1 MNARLKNLGVVVAV
15 LGLVF
20 VAGGVFAFTQVKA
33 GSDSIN
39 AFSTEQDVV
48 LNYNED
54 GELVDRGQTEG
65 AQAILALLRDDW
77 GYSVVDSDLNS
88 DDPVIN
94 TATEYMFQMATI
106 SYHVLHGTQSVTLTE
121 DKEYNGEDFPAGTYD
136 VAVDGRY
143 WTDFDRSHPLEGPA
157 RGQAWSGT
165 AHALIAELGVGA
177 VTASTLQLGYGIS
190 ALIVGLG
197 GTFILLGAGLVWAVR
212 PVAAAPAKAVAKA
225 KNK

>member
-1 MNARLKNLGVVVAV
+1 VNARLKNLGVVVAV

-39 AFSTEQDVV
+39 AFSTEQNVT
-48 LNYNED
+48 LSYNED
-54 GELVDRGQTEG
+54 GDLVDRGQTEG
-65 AQAILALLRDDW
+65 AQAILSLLRDDW

-106 SYHVLHGTQSVTLTE
+106 SYHVLHGTQSVTLAEDTE
-121 DKEYNGEDFPAGTYD
+121 YDGENFPAGTYD

-143 WTDFDRSHPLEGPA
+143 WTDFDRSHPLDGPA

-212 PVAAAPAKAVAKA
+212 PVAAAPAKAAAKA
-225 KNK
+225 KK